1 MEPYLLQKHRR
12 DTRASINKTH
22 THTRRRTNNYRTKT
36 HNEKEEKEEAVI
48 DVEEGWISQGADD
61 DTTSTNNN
69 PLEME
74 FLITIALLSPEGYYE
89 VVLDANNP
97 YDKPPVIQLPRGGGS
112 GSGKYL
118 SPRDV
123 MRLSW
128 GINKT
133 REIMHGSGMRGVVG
147 RETSP
152 GGVYG
157 CGNEDN
163 LNDWVSICIYVYV
176 RVLKCIYFIYV
187 YRFIRIIILIHTG

>member
-12 DTRASINKTH
+12 DTRASVNKTH
-22 THTRRRTNNYRTKT
+22 THTRRRTNNYHTKT
-36 HNEKEEKEEAVI
+36 HNEKEEEEAVI

-61 DTTSTNNN
+61 DIASTNNN

-97 YDKPPVIQLPRGGGS
+97 YDKPPVIQLPRGS

-123 MRLSW
+123 LRLSW

-157 CGNEDN
+157 CGNEDT
-163 LNDWVSICIYVYV
+163 LNDWVCICIYVCV
-176 RVLKCIYFIYV
+176 CSV
-187 YRFIRIIILIHTG
+187 YILYMYI